1 MVFSAFWFQVSA
13 FDLILSPWTSA
24 ITIVCIYSLY
34 GVAMP
39 SEWWH
44 ICLPLWIVPYS
55 RVSWWTLTSK
65 LASLNINSMLTRQE
79 IVHVQGCWTEEFN
92 DAGYFR
98 QKTLK
103 DFNILYKHQLTNATC
118 VVQSCISVIYSRT
131 VIWPEGVCV
140 TAVTRWLICLVFC
153 PHPCETASV
162 EALLL
167 LADNSRYFTEV
178 SWMSI

>member
-1 MVFSAFWFQVSA
+1 MVFSAVMVSA
-13 FDLILSPWTSA
+13 FSIWSQLESLDLSNNNRLHLQFIWCCDAQWVMTHLSPALNSSVFTGELVDPDKQTS
-24 ITIVCIYSLY
+24 IFEY
-34 GVAMP
+34 
-39 SEWWH
+39 
-44 ICLPLWIVPYS
+44 
-55 RVSWWTLTSK
+55 
-65 LASLNINSMLTRQE
+65 QQ
-79 IVHVQGCWTEEFN
+79 HVNTARNCSCAREFN